1 LSTLDFII
9 ALFCRIDEAMQ
20 GVNKRKNAQLYPS
33 ELVTIACLWALKGG
47 STRAFYRWLKR
58 DYLCLFPHLTER
70 TRLFR
75 AIAKHREWAMVFL
88 CEQTFF
94 SIADSFSIE
103 LIHPRREGR
112 SGKQIGKKGKS
123 NGRWIVGAKFVA
135 LINQYGLISDWD
147 YDSAN
152 VADNA
157 FDESVIGCHE
167 SGEEGTCTF
176 SDNGFHRSKKRGG
189 DPSNLVICQRG
200 QRNERML
207 VETVFSLLTG
217 VLHLKRLYQRVWDYL
232 EARLGFTV
240 AVYNLLVLWDGLVTD
255 DNGRT
260 RLSIAEF
267 AL

>member
-1 LSTLDFII
+1 MKD
-9 ALFCRIDEAMQ
+9 
-20 GVNKRKNAQLYPS
+20 VKKRKNAKLYPS
-33 ELVTIACLWALKGG
+33 ELVTIACLWAMKGG

-58 DYLCLFPHLTER
+58 EYLSLFPHLPER

-75 AIAKHREWAMVFL
+75 AIAAHRDWANAFL
-88 CEQTFF
+88 SEATFF
-94 SIADSFSIE
+94 SIVDSLGME

-112 SGKQIGKKGKS
+112 SDHQIGKKG
-123 NGRWIVGAKFVA
+123 NTQRVPDGRWIVGAKFVA

-152 VADNA
+152 GADTA
-157 FDESVIGCHE
+157 FDDSVIGSHQA
-167 SGEEGTCTF
+167 GEEGTGAF

-189 DPSNLVICQRG
+189 DPANLVICQRGETGFPSG

-217 VLHLKRLYQRVWDYL
+217 VLHLKRLSQRVWDYR

-240 AVYNLLVLWDGLVTD
+240 AIYNLLVLWDGLVTD
-255 DNGRT
+255 KNGRT